1 MTRARGRAETGQ
13 QGSLLAEL
21 MVAAGLI
28 VLSVMVVGATLS
40 GPVRGI
46 AGLGHPQ
53 DAHEGI
59 DRLAVA
65 FVGAVRNARPHLDR
79 PAVLVA
85 RSTGLVI
92 AHGHLRDGAHEAAS
106 TWELTLHEDTIVIGS
121 RIVLSGVDA
130 ARTRL
135 VYRDAA
141 GHDLGA
147 TQDGLDSAA
156 RSRIALVELRVA
168 LIDPSGSSPEVD
180 VVHRAAL
187 RVVGPLA

>member
-1 MTRARGRAETGQ
+1 MRGRGRSGPDQ

-53 DAHEGI
+53 DAIEGV
-59 DRLAVA
+59 DRLALV
-65 FVGAVRNARPHLDR
+65 FVGAVRDARPHLDR
-79 PAVLVA
+79 PAILVA
-85 RSTGLVI
+85 RPSGLVV
-92 AHGHLRDGAHEAAS
+92 ALGHLRDGADAGAA
-106 TWELTLHEDTIVIGS
+106 TWELTIGEDTIVVGS
-121 RIVLSGVDA
+121 QVLLHGVDA
-130 ARTRL
+130 SRTRL

-147 TQDGLDSAA
+147 TQDGLDSVA
-156 RSRIALVELRVA
+156 RSRITLVELRIAVV
-168 LIDPSGSSPEVD
+168 DPSGNSPEVD